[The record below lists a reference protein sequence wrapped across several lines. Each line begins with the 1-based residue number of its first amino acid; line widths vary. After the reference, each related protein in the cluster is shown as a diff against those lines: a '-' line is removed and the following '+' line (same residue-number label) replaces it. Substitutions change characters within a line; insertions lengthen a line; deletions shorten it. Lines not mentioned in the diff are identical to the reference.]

1 LAVPVA
7 ASGGPFSKGGEER
20 AMTELNGHD
29 HRFRLG
35 FDIGGTF
42 TDFVAVDEQT
52 GAVSSHKV
60 LTSADDPSRAVMEG
74 LTDLLASL
82 GAKAQDLGLAIHG
95 TTLITNALI
104 ERKGARTALVT
115 TAGFRDVLEM
125 GKEMRY
131 DIYDLRMLKPEPL
144 VPRQLR
150 LEVTE
155 RLDKDGNVLT
165 PLDGASVD
173 AAIAALRESGVETV
187 GVCFLHS
194 FRNSAHEQAVGE
206 AIAAALPGLTVS
218 LSSTVAP
225 EIREYERMN
234 TTVSNAYVQPLFSR
248 YVGQIQRGLAEAGS
262 PGALFLMLSS
272 GGITSVETAVANPI
286 RLVESGPAAGA
297 LVSAFYGERMGRR
310 NLISFD
316 MGGTTAKI
324 CLIKDGRAAMASTFE
339 IARVHRFKKG
349 SGLPVRVPSI
359 ELVEIG
365 AGGGSIARVDDLG
378 LLKVGPES
386 AGSSPGPACYGFGG
400 ERPTVTDAN
409 LLLGYLNPDF
419 FLGGRMSLDVAAAE
433 RAVESVGAKL
443 GLDRTATANGIF
455 QVVNESMISAT
466 RVHVAER
473 GEDPRKYMLVA
484 FGGAGPVHAH
494 AIVKALKLP
503 GFICPRS
510 AGVASALGFLTAPI
524 AFDFA
529 RSFITRLDRID
540 LAALDRTYAAME
552 DEAHAVLDTAGVP
565 RDDVQLVRSADL
577 RHVGQ
582 GHEITVE
589 LPEGA
594 AADGEAAL
602 DAITKAFYVEYERL
616 FGHAHPD
623 VAVEILTCRVRASGP
638 VPTVDL
644 ETPPADPSSADRA
657 RKGSRPVFFTDA
669 GDFVE
674 TGVYDRATLA
684 PGATIDGPA
693 IVEEVDCTVVVPPG
707 MRADVDGDRN
717 LVITFHAAE
726 EGGR

>member
-1 LAVPVA
+1 MA
-7 ASGGPFSKGGEER
+7 AAARGGPFSTGGETGG
-20 AMTELNGHD
+20 MTTLNGHD
-29 HRFRLG
+29 HRYRLG

-42 TDFVAVDEQT
+42 TDFVAVDEGT
-52 GAVSSHKV
+52 GAVASHKV

-74 LTDLLASL
+74 LADLLAAL
-82 GAKAQDLGLAIHG
+82 GARASDLGLAIHG

-115 TAGFRDVLEM
+115 TAGFRDILEM

-165 PLDGASVD
+165 PLDAASVETT
-173 AAIAALRESGVETV
+173 IETLRSSGAEAVA
-187 GVCFLHS
+187 VCFLHS
-194 FRNSAHEQAVGE
+194 FRNAAHEQEAGE
-206 AIAAALPGLTVS
+206 AIAAALPGVTVS
-218 LSSTVAP
+218 LSSAVAP

-234 TTVSNAYVQPLFSR
+234 TTASNAYVQPLFSR
-248 YVGQIQRGLAEAGS
+248 YVNHIRRSLAEAGS
-262 PGALFLMLSS
+262 SSALFVMLSS

-297 LVSAFYGERMGRR
+297 LVSAFYGERLGRR

-400 ERPTVTDAN
+400 DRPTVTDAN
-409 LLLGYLNPDF
+409 LLLGYLNPEY
-419 FLGGRMSLDVAAAE
+419 FLGGRMSLDVTAAE
-433 RAVESVGAKL
+433 RAVESVGAAL

-473 GEDPRKYMLVA
+473 GEDPRRYMLVA

-529 RSFITRLDRID
+529 RSFISRLDRVD
-540 LAALDRTYAAME
+540 LATLDQTYATMVA
-552 DEAHAVLDTAGVP
+552 EALAVLATAGVP
-565 RDDVQLVRSADL
+565 CNDITLVRSADL

-589 LPEGA
+589 LPETDTG
-594 AADGEAAL
+594 DPEATIR
-602 DAITKAFYVEYERL
+602 AITAAFYAEYERL
-616 FGHAHPD
+616 FGHAHRD

-638 VPTVDL
+638 VPTIDL
-644 ETPPADPSSADRA
+644 ETPPADQSSADRA
-657 RKGSRPVFFTDA
+657 WKGSRPVYFTDA

-684 PGATIDGPA
+684 PGATIVGPA
-693 IVEEVDCTVVVPPG
+693 IVEEVDCTIVVPPG
-707 MRADVDGDRN
+707 MRSDVDLHRN
-717 LVITFHAAE
+717 LVVTFVTAE
-726 EGGR
+726 EGR